1 LTGKE
6 IAMSEHN
13 PQKPQVPGRYGSPQP
28 PTAPKPPGQP
38 PAGQY
43 PPAQPPAG
51 QYPPAPPPGGQYPP
65 AQPPAGQYPPT
76 TPPAGQYPPAPPPG
90 GQYPPAQP
98 PAGQYPPTT
107 PPAGQFPPAP
117 PPGGQYPAPTPPSQ
131 YPGGQHQGQYPPH
144 DSGQGYPSQP
154 PTQHPCPDPC
164 DQDRPWG
171 PPPINPECCSDD
183 RSCCDRQAP
192 CTWDEVEDPCVRA
205 SSTACGF
212 PWTKL
217 SCTCES
223 SNADCT
229 CDEWDCGSG
238 EATCVPCKPC
248 EGLIPEDD
256 DGEDPDDGDT
266 PDPDGCSAGL
276 RRQLEVNK
284 RCITSK
290 QTEKARIEADIKVR
304 LEREKDL
311 ATLIAGFDAI
321 VDKYM
326 AERYKL
332 ICRED
337 CLKGFY
343 RDISTFF
350 QDQQKFPPGC
360 QDSLQAEINA
370 ELCAS
375 EKAKCCQKN
384 LEWKLEKP
392 TRLISHQ
399 KKAEK
404 AAKKAEDAFAQIKDL
419 AKWMGDVFGELEKL
433 KDQIAQAVNDKDP
446 QKHRYAFYLFY
457 WRFVPT
463 LCKRFKVAICCP
475 KKQDTEQQTPSDEY
489 APGQQA
495 PPPDY
500 AQGQPPA
507 PGGYAP
513 GQQPA
518 PGSYAPPVHIGCLP
532 GDWHPSKITEE
543 TLKKLIC
550 CAWDFV
556 RSEKEKL
563 QEATAAVDTAKQHLE
578 FIKKK
583 VEEDGKTLE
592 ERIKQRIEQVICG
605 GAATR

>member
-43 PPAQPPAG
+43 
-51 QYPPAPPPGGQYPP
+51 
-65 AQPPAGQYPPT
+65 
-76 TPPAGQYPPAPPPG
+76 
-90 GQYPPAQP
+90 
-98 PAGQYPPTT
+98 
-107 PPAGQFPPAP
+107 PPAP

-164 DQDRPWG
+164 DHDRPWG

-404 AAKKAEDAFAQIKDL
+404 
-419 AKWMGDVFGELEKL
+419 L

-578 FIKKK
+578 FMKKK